1 MNLSVSEEVPAAWDH
16 IISAFVTAVDHD
28 VEFNKG
34 EPISNVQ
41 CFVRHEL
48 LAITYSGGSRI
59 TDAFAM
65 FAKEMSALTCSECS
79 RPSTIRLF
87 GSPKCD
93 DCY

>member
-1 MNLSVSEEVPAAWDH
+1 MNYSVSEEVPLAWDH
-16 IISAFVTAVDHD
+16 IISAFITMVQYD

-34 EPISNVQ
+34 IPIENLEFRVK
-41 CFVRHEL
+41 RGM

-65 FAKEMSALTCSECS
+65 FAKKMSGAICSDCAL
-79 RPSTIRLF
+79 PSTRSVF

-93 DCY
+93 NCY